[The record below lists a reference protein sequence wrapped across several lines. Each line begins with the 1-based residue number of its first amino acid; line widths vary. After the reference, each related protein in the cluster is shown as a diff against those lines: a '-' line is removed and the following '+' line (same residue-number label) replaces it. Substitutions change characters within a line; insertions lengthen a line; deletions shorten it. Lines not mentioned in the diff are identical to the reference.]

1 MIKLLNQNQNGGGLD
16 LPENLVRKESPSHLK
31 ISQEEEIKTALESI
45 KTSQDNQL
53 VMLYYGFM
61 NLQTQNEHLLSENQK
76 LTAQYEQLNDN
87 FEKVVAEVKRLKE
100 EREEKQR
107 RKEARAKR
115 KRLPKRAPMTAE
127 IYHQLIQSVEGR
139 TYLKIRLRIAFCLLV
154 VTGIR
159 VSELLPIK
167 VSQLKTLVNEG
178 WIAIDRSKRG
188 PSSHKAFLTKEGK
201 KILQNRVSDFEYIFF
216 VKDSDA
222 YVFSSEKDD
231 SVPIRR
237 ETITK
242 AINRVMTS
250 VSLELPKAPNI
261 SSHSFRIG
269 YITQLWRDSE
279 DIEFVRQAIGHQ
291 KLETTSSY
299 VTLLSDDERQ
309 QKFNQI
315 N

>member
-1 MIKLLNQNQNGGGLD
+1 MIKLLNQNQNDGGLE
-16 LPENLVRKESPSHLK
+16 LSENWVRKESPSHLLL
-31 ISQEEEIKTALESI
+31 SPEEEILTALESL
-45 KTSQDNQL
+45 KKDQNKQSQL
-53 VMLYYGFM
+53 ICYGFI
-61 NLQTQNEHLLSENQK
+61 NLQTQNDQLLSENQK
-76 LTAQYEQLNDN
+76 LTAQYEQLNNN
-87 FEKVVAEVKRLKE
+87 FEKVVAELERLKD

-107 RKEARAKR
+107 RKEARSKR

-127 IYHQLIQSVEGR
+127 IYHQLIKSVEGR
-139 TYLKIRLRIAFCLLV
+139 TYLKIRLRIAFSLLV

-167 VSQLKTLVNEG
+167 VSQLKTLVKDG

-188 PSSHKAFLTKEGK
+188 PSSHKAFLTKEGR
-201 KILQNRVSDFEYIFF
+201 KILQNRASDFDYIFF
-216 VKDSDA
+216 MKDSDA

-237 ETITK
+237 ETLTK

-250 VSLELPKAPNI
+250 VSLELPNAPNI

-269 YITQLWRDSE
+269 YITQLWRDLK
-279 DIEFVRQAIGHQ
+279 DIEFVRQSIGHQ

-299 VTLLSDDERQ
+299 VTQLSDDERQ
-309 QKFNQI
+309 HKINQI
-315 N
+315 T